1 MSRTL
6 SQPDLKVFISY
17 RREDSAA
24 DALHL
29 FDDLIAEF
37 GKDQVFMDIEQIH
50 AGADFS
56 KAIEDAVES
65 CDVLLAV
72 IGQRWLTITDSN
84 GVRRLVNPNDL
95 VRLEIATALQRNVR
109 VIPVLVQGASIPS
122 EKDLP
127 DDLKTLASRHA
138 FELRHLGRRRDVDQL
153 CAELRNRTR
162 LLRGAR
168 LRVASTTPQSSITN
182 QVVSRED
189 VEEIKRQLTELHN
202 HIKPPVE
209 EITSKY
215 PGISLHTEVRLY
227 ALQENRRQYLYDL
240 GQIDKDRFSV
250 YLDPDNVLTVALVSS
265 KNEPYNI
272 RVSPS
277 DVPMER
283 FIFLSAEVAIRDR
296 STLLTASTNGTIV
309 GKLELPFKVAPD
321 RIDPAGAVI
330 GADLNGQNGARF
342 DMAESIL
349 SSLTLT
355 SDEFKGLLENIRNKA
370 RKQYVEFN
378 GSQWL
383 RSRGKGKGAYQDSPE
398 AAPRLRKFDL
408 SNKF

>member
-1 MSRTL
+1 
-6 SQPDLKVFISY
+6 
-17 RREDSAA
+17 
-24 DALHL
+24 
-29 FDDLIAEF
+29 
-37 GKDQVFMDIEQIH
+37 
-50 AGADFS
+50 
-56 KAIEDAVES
+56 
-65 CDVLLAV
+65 
-72 IGQRWLTITDSN
+72 
-84 GVRRLVNPNDL
+84 
-95 VRLEIATALQRNVR
+95 
-109 VIPVLVQGASIPS
+109 
-122 EKDLP
+122 
-127 DDLKTLASRHA
+127 
-138 FELRHLGRRRDVDQL
+138 
-153 CAELRNRTR
+153 
-162 LLRGAR
+162 
-168 LRVASTTPQSSITN
+168 
-182 QVVSRED
+182 
-189 VEEIKRQLTELHN
+189 
-202 HIKPPVE
+202 
-209 EITSKY
+209 
-215 PGISLHTEVRLY
+215 
-227 ALQENRRQYLYDL
+227 
-240 GQIDKDRFSV
+240 
-250 YLDPDNVLTVALVSS
+250 
-265 KNEPYNI
+265 
-272 RVSPS
+272 
-277 DVPMER
+277 MER